1 MLYPLL
7 FKTITKPKVWGR
19 EVWLLSGYGDEQSV
33 VANGFLKGNSL
44 GEVLEVYMDELVGGK
59 VYDRYGML
67 FPLLFKVIDA
77 NDNLS
82 IQVHPN
88 DEQAASMLSD
98 GDVEQLGKTEMWV
111 VTDATDEAS
120 IVLGFARQT
129 NAEEVKNSLA
139 ENTIMQLM
147 QTVPVKKGDVALIKA
162 GTVHA
167 LCKGTQ
173 VVEIQETSD
182 ITFRLYDYNRP
193 GMDGKLRE
201 LHIPQALQV
210 LDYSAMSHPLV
221 DVKDTRPVAN
231 VVNDSHFTT
240 NRLHFSSPLQRDYAP
255 YDSFVVYIGLSGQTD
270 IVYEGGVETL
280 KAHQVCLV
288 PAGLPDIQ
296 LVPKGECELLET
308 LIVK

>member
-88 DEQAASMLSD
+88 DEQAAAMLSD

-147 QTVPVKKGDVALIKA
+147 QTVPVKKGDVALI
-162 GTVHA
+162 T
-167 LCKGTQ
+167 
-173 VVEIQETSD
+173 
-182 ITFRLYDYNRP
+182 
-193 GMDGKLRE
+193 
-201 LHIPQALQV
+201 
-210 LDYSAMSHPLV
+210 
-221 DVKDTRPVAN
+221 
-231 VVNDSHFTT
+231 
-240 NRLHFSSPLQRDYAP
+240 LQRRVVRAIVALLRSVFRYAAAAR
-255 YDSFVVYIGLSGQTD
+255 GR
-270 IVYEGGVETL
+270 
-280 KAHQVCLV
+280 
-288 PAGLPDIQ
+288 
-296 LVPKGECELLET
+296 KGHTPCG
-308 LIVK
+308 

>member
-7 FKTITKPKVWGR
+7 FHTITKPKVWGR
-19 EVWLLSGYGDEQSV
+19 ELWLLSGYGDEQSV
-33 VANGFLKGNSL
+33 VANGFLKGNTI

-59 VYDRYGML
+59 VYDRYGTL

-88 DEQAASMLSD
+88 DEQAAEMLSED
-98 GDVEQLGKTEMWV
+98 DELQLGKTEMWV
-111 VTDATDEAS
+111 VTKATKEAS
-120 IVLGFARQT
+120 IILGFTRQT
-129 NAEEVKNSLA
+129 DAQEVKSSL
-139 ENTIMQLM
+139 EQNTVMDLM
-147 QTVPVKKGDVALIKA
+147 QVVPVKRDDVALIPA

-210 LDYSAMSHPLV
+210 LDYAAMPQPLLE
-221 DVKDTRPVAN
+221 VKDTRPVAN
-231 VVNDSHFTT
+231 VVNDIHFTT
-240 NRLHFSSPLQRDYAP
+240 NRLRFTGLLHRDYAP
-255 YDSFVVYIGLSGQTD
+255 YDSFVVYICLSGQTD
-270 IVYEGGVETL
+270 IVYEDGVETL
-280 KAHQVCLV
+280 KAHQVCLI

-296 LVPKGECELLET
+296 LVPKGECDLLET
-308 LIVK
+308 LIMN